1 MYIPVDLILDIAS
14 GISFAVGLAFLL
26 IGAFGMIRLPDVWAR
41 VHAAGIIDT
50 IGAELIVFGM
60 ILQAGLTQ
68 ASLKLL
74 LIGLFL
80 FVTSPTA
87 THAVANA
94 AFTAGLRPVRLRK
107 NESAEVLG
115 EEKQS

>member
-1 MYIPVDLILDIAS
+1 MDITLDLVLDIAS

-26 IGAFGMIRLPDVWAR
+26 IGAFGMIRLPDIWAR

-50 IGAELIVFGM
+50 VGAELIVFGM

-87 THAVANA
+87 THAVVNA

-107 NESAEVLG
+107 NESAGVLG
-115 EEKQS
+115 EERQS

>member
-1 MYIPVDLILDIAS
+1 MDPWLELVIDIAS
-14 GISFAVGLAFLL
+14 GISFAVGSIFLL
-26 IGAFGMIRLPDVWAR
+26 IGALGMIRLPDVWAR
-41 VHAAGIIDT
+41 IHAAGIIDT

-60 ILQAGLTQ
+60 ILQAGMTQ
-68 ASLKLL
+68 ASLKLI

-94 AFTAGLRPVRLRK
+94 SYTAGLRPMGLRK
-107 NESAEVLG
+107 NQSSEVLG
-115 EEKQS
+115 EETRS